1 MAREI
6 KTVRI
11 GGKAYERWVNVRDD
25 AVKPSPAP
33 SPEPEVKKTEPEKTL
48 LEKAAEV
55 VEEAVKPK
63 RRGRPKKK
71 PAAEQD

>member
-1 MAREI
+1 MLGMTTHI
-6 KTVRI
+6 LP
-11 GGKAYERWVNVRDD
+11 GGIRVVRDEV
-25 AVKPSPAP
+25 APSPAP
-33 SPEPEVKKTEPEKTL
+33 SSEPEVKSPEPEKTL